1 MEVGNKVTILG
12 QEAPHSGCQG
22 APGQCPPQGV
32 LGRAAKPL
40 LPLQRAVKPPLF
52 SFGSALCGSR
62 KIDI

>member
-1 MEVGNKVTILG
+1 MEVGNKVMILG
-12 QEAPHSGCQG
+12 QEAPHGQG
-22 APGQCPPQGV
+22 APGQCSPQGV

-62 KIDI
+62 KFDDI